1 MTKKDTLIIAHRGL
15 HNNSIKENTK
25 EAFVNA
31 IEENIPIE
39 LDIHIIKDNTIVVFH
54 DDNLKRMY
62 DIDKKVYEYN
72 YDELLKDSNNEI
84 ITLKEVL
91 DLVEDK
97 VPLIIELKVDY
108 DDYRL
113 EKELVKIL
121 DNYKGRFSI
130 KSFNVKSM
138 IWFKNHRKNYTRG
151 LLISNKYNKLL
162 QRLLL
167 RYNIKRVDPDYLSVN
182 YKLLDKKYINNL
194 KEKIKVY
201 AWTIKDKD
209 KYNKYVDRCDGLICE
224 NIDKGE
230 VL

>member
-1 MTKKDTLIIAHRGL
+1 MTNKDTLIIAHRGL
-15 HNNSIKENTK
+15 HNNKIKENTK
-25 EAFVNA
+25 EAFINA
-31 IEENIPIE
+31 IKENLPIE
-39 LDIHIIKDNTIVVFH
+39 LDVHIIKDNTIVVFH
-54 DDNLKRMY
+54 DDNLKRIY
-62 DIDKKVYEYN
+62 GIDKNIYDYN

-91 DLVEDK
+91 DLVDNK
-97 VPLIIELKVDY
+97 VPLIIELKIDF

-113 EKELVKIL
+113 EKELVKLL

-138 IWFKNHRKNYTRG
+138 LWFKKYRNNYTRG

-162 QRLLL
+162 SRLLL
-167 RYNIKRVDPDYLSVN
+167 RYNIKRVDPNYLSVN
-182 YKLLDKKYINNL
+182 YKLLDKKYIINL
-194 KEKIKVY
+194 NKKIKVY
-201 AWTIKDKD
+201 AWTIKDRD
-209 KYNKYVDRCDGLICE
+209 KYNEYVDKCDALICE